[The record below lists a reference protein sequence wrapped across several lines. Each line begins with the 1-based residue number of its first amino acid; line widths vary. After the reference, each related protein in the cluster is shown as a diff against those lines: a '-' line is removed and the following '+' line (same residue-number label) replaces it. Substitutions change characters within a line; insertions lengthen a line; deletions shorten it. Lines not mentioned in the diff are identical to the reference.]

1 MSTSLHSLAT
11 ADTDDNSLDFLCYGN
26 TAVALKLRAAAAS
39 PRLPDTFDDFN
50 AKAFIEDVYGRATQ
64 I

>member
-1 MSTSLHSLAT
+1 MITQLHQH
-11 ADTDDNSLDFLCYGN
+11 ADDDETSLDFLCYGN
-26 TAVALKLRAAAAS
+26 TALALKQKAS
-39 PRLPDTFDDFN
+39 AQSPKLPESFDDFN